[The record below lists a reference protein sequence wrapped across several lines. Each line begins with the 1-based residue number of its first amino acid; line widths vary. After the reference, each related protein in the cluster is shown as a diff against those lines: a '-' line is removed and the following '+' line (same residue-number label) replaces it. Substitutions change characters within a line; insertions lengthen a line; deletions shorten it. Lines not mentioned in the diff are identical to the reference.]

1 MNKKILA
8 IGATSAVAAAMP
20 VLGVFAATTR
30 TDTVR
35 VTVEKGCT
43 FTSDATDGVDR
54 AVTIAQ
60 GGVLQDIEG
69 VTFTIL
75 CNSENENGTW
85 EISAVGED
93 SAKMQDGVGNSFAST
108 ASELDGSTSNWQ
120 FKLTTTGDAKAEGT
134 YSNYS
139 QIPASSTKVASNV
152 AASAQD
158 NATISALYGVSI
170 SKEQTPGTYTGR
182 VTYTLTNQAGD

>member
-54 AVTIAQ
+54 AVTIAT
-60 GGVLQDIEG
+60 GGVLQDIQG
-69 VTFTIL
+69 VTFTVL
-75 CNSENENGTW
+75 CNSDNENGTW

-93 SAKMQDGVGNSFAST
+93 GAKMQDSAGNSFASA
-108 ASELDGSTSNWQ
+108 ASKLDGSTSNWQ
-120 FKLTTTGDAKAEGT
+120 FKLSTTGDAKTEGT
-134 YSNYS
+134 YNDYS
-139 QIPASSTKVASNV
+139 QIPATSTKVATNTST
-152 AASAQD
+152 SAKD
-158 NATISALYGVSI
+158 GATISALYGVSI